1 MCHLNSG
8 RGGDDGGGGVAE
20 PAELL
25 MSEGSTSLPA
35 QCYYPLLKSELTPK
49 QLSIQVEAE
58 TTVEGVLQNLKNYQP
73 PMLKR
78 EELRGKKGKDDDFN
92 GSP

>member
-1 MCHLNSG
+1 
-8 RGGDDGGGGVAE
+8 
-20 PAELL
+20 
-25 MSEGSTSLPA
+25 MSLG
-35 QCYYPLLKSELTPK
+35 
-49 QLSIQVEAE
+49 IQVEAE

-92 GSP
+92 GAPLLRGLWFVFGVWGFWGETTPRDRSVRGSLWTSPMYS